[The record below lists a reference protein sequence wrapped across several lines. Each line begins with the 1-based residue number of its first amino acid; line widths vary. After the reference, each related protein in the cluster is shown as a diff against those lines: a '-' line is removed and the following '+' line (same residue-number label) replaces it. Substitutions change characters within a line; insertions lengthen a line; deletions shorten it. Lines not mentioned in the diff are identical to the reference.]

1 MVFLDANTLIYYLD
15 ESAKKYLSTINLL
28 QKLVDEQ
35 EQIVTSH
42 HVLEEVLF
50 VVSKIQPDID
60 LIKVVKRIGELPGI
74 ILVEP
79 SPHIAFAKRYVT
91 LRSKLHLGINDALLL
106 QLMIDANIPTLF
118 SYDEQLANKAKQLG
132 IERIV

>member
-15 ESAKKYLSTINLL
+15 ESAEKYLSTINLL